1 MTISLR
7 DIVHEMAE
15 IGENHHAF
23 LDKESGELITMN
35 DQQLTAIESPPEGEA
50 IEDWQHR
57 FKKRRETGEIVELPG
72 KFEHKEFSLVERFC
86 ETIREK
92 KQQDKLHKAI
102 RGKRAFRDFQT
113 TIGKLGLEDRWI
125 GFRNRALEEIALRWL
140 QEHDIVID
148 QAA

>member
-1 MTISLR
+1 
-7 DIVHEMAE
+7 
-15 IGENHHAF
+15 
-23 LDKESGELITMN
+23 MN
-35 DQQLTAIESPPEGEA
+35 DQQLAAIENPPDGEA
-50 IEDWQHR
+50 IEDWQQR
-57 FKKRRETGEIVELPG
+57 FKNRRKTGEIVELPG

-86 ETIREK
+86 ETIRDGAQRE
-92 KQQDKLHKAI
+92 KLHKAI

-125 GFRNRALEEIALRWL
+125 GFRNRALEEIAVSWL